1 MSLKD
6 ERREYRYGRLD
17 RAGLLESPFAQF
29 DIWMQQAQTAGLS
42 DATAMVLATVDAA
55 GQPRQRT
62 VLLKG
67 ISQQGLTFFTNLE
80 STKAR
85 DMATNARVSVLFPW
99 LALDRQVS
107 VMGTV
112 TAVPVTDAQAYFS
125 SRPRDSQLA
134 AWTSVQSQPIESR
147 AILDAEFEATSAR
160 FSEQEIPMPEFWGG
174 FYIAPIA
181 WEFWQG
187 GENRLHD
194 RFRYSQG
201 TKGAWNIERLSP

>member
-1 MSLKD
+1 M
-6 ERREYRYGRLD
+6 
-17 RAGLLESPFAQF
+17 
-29 DIWMQQAQTAGLS
+29 S
-42 DATAMVLATVDAA
+42 DATAMVLATVDGA

-67 ISQQGLTFFTNLE
+67 IDQRGLTFFTNLK

-85 DMATNARVSVLFPW
+85 EMAANAQVSVLFPW
-99 LALDRQVS
+99 LEMDRQVS

-112 TAVPVTDAQAYFS
+112 TAIPVAEAQAYFN

-134 AWTSVQSQPIESR
+134 AWASAQSQPIESR
-147 AILDAEFEATSAR
+147 ATLDAAFEVMGTR
-160 FSEQEIPMPEFWGG
+160 FSGQDIPMPEFWGG
-174 FYIAPIA
+174 YIIAPVA

-194 RFRYSQG
+194 RFKYSQAPSE
-201 TKGAWNIERLSP
+201 TWTIERLSP

>member
-6 ERREYRYGRLD
+6 ERREYLRGRLD
-17 RAGLLESPFAQF
+17 RPNLQDSPFDQLGG
-29 DIWMQQAQTAGLS
+29 WLQQAQEAGLK
-42 DATAMVLATVDAA
+42 DPTAMVLATVDAT

-62 VLLKG
+62 VLLKD
-67 ISQQGLTFFTNLE
+67 IDQQGLTFFTNLN

-85 DMATNARVSVLFPW
+85 DMTANPRVSVLFPW

-107 VMGTV
+107 VTGIV
-112 TAVPVTDAQAYFS
+112 SAVSSVDSQAYFK

-134 AWTSVQSQPIESR
+134 AWASAQSQPIPSR
-147 AILDAEFEATSAR
+147 AVLDAAFEAAR
-160 FSEQEIPMPEFWGG
+160 ARYQGQEIPMPAHWGG
-174 FYIAPIA
+174 YQITPLV

-194 RFRYSQG
+194 RFTYVQG
-201 TKGAWNIERLSP
+201 SSGNWEIQRLSP

>member
-6 ERREYRYGRLD
+6 ERREYRYGRLN
-17 RAGLLESPFAQF
+17 RAGLLESPYAQF
-29 DIWMQQAQTAGLS
+29 DMWMQQAQTAGIN
-42 DATAMVLATVDAA
+42 DATAMVLASVDAA

-67 ISQQGLTFFTNLE
+67 IGQQGLTFFTNLN

-85 DMATNARVSVLFPW
+85 EMATNTRVSVLFPW

-112 TAVPVTDAQAYFS
+112 TSVAVEDAQAYFH
-125 SRPRDSQLA
+125 SRPRESQLA
-134 AWTSVQSQPIESR
+134 AWTSAQSQPIESR
-147 AILDAEFEATSAR
+147 AVLDADFEAASER
-160 FSEQEIPMPEFWGG
+160 FKGQEIPMPEFWGG
-174 FYIAPIA
+174 FYIAPTA

-201 TKGAWNIERLSP
+201 TNDAWIIERLSP

>member
-6 ERREYRYGRLD
+6 ERREYRYGKLD

-42 DATAMVLATVDAA
+42 DVTAMVLATVDAA

-62 VLLKG
+62 VLLKE
-67 ISQQGLTFFTNLE
+67 ISQHGLTFFTNLE

-85 DMATNARVSVLFPW
+85 EMAANARVSVLFPW

-107 VMGTV
+107 VMGSV
-112 TAVPVTDAQAYFS
+112 TSVPVADAQAYFS

-134 AWTSVQSQPIESR
+134 AWTSAQSQPIASR
-147 AILDAEFEATSAR
+147 AVLDAEFEATSAR
-160 FSEQEIPMPEFWGG
+160 FSGQEIPMPEFWGG
-174 FYIAPIA
+174 FHIAPIA

-201 TKGAWNIERLSP
+201 TKDTWIIERLSP

>member
-6 ERREYRYGRLD
+6 ERREYRYGRLN

-80 STKAR
+80 SSLLISK
-85 DMATNARVSVLFPW
+85 DIFNFI
-99 LALDRQVS
+99 
-107 VMGTV
+107 
-112 TAVPVTDAQAYFS
+112 
-125 SRPRDSQLA
+125 A
-134 AWTSVQSQPIESR
+134 AKR
-147 AILDAEFEATSAR
+147 
-160 FSEQEIPMPEFWGG
+160 
-174 FYIAPIA
+174 
-181 WEFWQG
+181 
-187 GENRLHD
+187 
-194 RFRYSQG
+194 
-201 TKGAWNIERLSP
+201 

>member
-6 ERREYRYGRLD
+6 ERREYRYGRLN

-112 TAVPVTDAQAYFS
+112 NAVPVTDAQAYFS

-134 AWTSVQSQPIESR
+134 AWTSAQSQPIESR

-160 FSEQEIPMPEFWGG
+160 FSGQEIPMPEFWGG
-174 FYIAPIA
+174 FYITPIA

-201 TKGAWNIERLSP
+201 TKDTWIIERLSP